1 MNSINFSLILDLIVV
16 AIILFCILHSA
27 KKGFVKV
34 VVGVVGLIAAYML
47 AFTVS
52 TPLANITYDKFIEPA
67 MVNAVNES
75 TDTQT
80 DSAQTKAWDAI
91 PEFITKNAEKYGVSL
106 SEFSESVTENI
117 SNGAETA
124 VIKAS
129 QDVIKPISIK
139 IIGLIYSVVLM
150 TASLFVVRILAKFI
164 NKLFSFNFIGKVN
177 RILGGIIG
185 IFKGIIFAV
194 FFCAVISLI
203 VSFTKNGFL
212 IFTPENIN
220 GSFIFKGLANLIPF
234 NIF

>member
-1 MNSINFSLILDLIVV
+1 MSVASLILDLIIIV
-16 AIILFCILHSA
+16 IILFCILHSA

-34 VVGVVGLIAAYML
+34 VLEVAGLIAAYIIT
-47 AFTVS
+47 FTIS
-52 TPLANITYDKFIEPA
+52 TPLANITYDKIIEPA
-67 MVNAVNES
+67 MVNAMSDS
-75 TDTQT
+75 TETQT

-106 SEFSESVTENI
+106 SEFSESVTANI
-117 SNGAETA
+117 SSGAETA

-129 QDVIKPISIK
+129 QDVIKPISVK
-139 IIGLIYSVVLM
+139 IIGLIYSVILM
-150 TASLFVVRILAKFI
+150 TASVFVVRILAKFI
-164 NKLFSFNFIGKVN
+164 NKLFSFSFIGKAN

-220 GSFIFKGLANLIPF
+220 NSFIFKGLANLIPF
-234 NIF
+234 IG

>member
-52 TPLANITYDKFIEPA
+52 TPLANITYDKFIEPT

-91 PEFITKNAEKYGVSL
+91 PEFITKND
-106 SEFSESVTENI
+106 F
-117 SNGAETA
+117 
-124 VIKAS
+124 
-129 QDVIKPISIK
+129 
-139 IIGLIYSVVLM
+139 
-150 TASLFVVRILAKFI
+150 
-164 NKLFSFNFIGKVN
+164 
-177 RILGGIIG
+177 
-185 IFKGIIFAV
+185 
-194 FFCAVISLI
+194 
-203 VSFTKNGFL
+203 
-212 IFTPENIN
+212 
-220 GSFIFKGLANLIPF
+220 
-234 NIF
+234 